1 MILIFFI
8 FKFEKSPILHNGH
21 VMGWFASSLL
31 WTIIG
36 RVAMFL
42 GFFHKRIFGIYVPQ
56 LDNNCHAVLT
66 YSYIDRSWETSLSSS
81 FFQILVSILY

>member
-1 MILIFFI
+1 MILFFFI

-42 GFFHKRIFGIYVPQ
+42 GFFHKRKILEFMSRNVTTTVMQYSPT
-56 LDNNCHAVLT
+56 LT
-66 YSYIDRSWETSLSSS
+66 
-81 FFQILVSILY
+81 